1 LATTRK
7 SCWPTPGGVLRR
19 SRFLTGE
26 HDAALDVRDVTW
38 INPGGGEMTPSD
50 WNNGWAMCFGVILD
64 GRAVFLHNDLP
75 LSGI

>member
-1 LATTRK
+1 M
-7 SCWPTPGGVLRR
+7 
-19 SRFLTGE
+19 TGE

-75 LSGI
+75 LSASKGFWLTEDRGKR